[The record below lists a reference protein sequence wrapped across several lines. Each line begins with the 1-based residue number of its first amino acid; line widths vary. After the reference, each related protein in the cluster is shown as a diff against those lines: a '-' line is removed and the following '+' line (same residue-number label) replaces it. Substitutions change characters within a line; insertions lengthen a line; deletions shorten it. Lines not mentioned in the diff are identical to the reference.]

1 MKTDLMKKA
10 LFLLLAGV
18 MVLNFTACD
27 KDDENGNGTDD
38 PDALVINP
46 KEYLQNS
53 LVRVDDAGKFMYR
66 VCGAPLEA
74 DTTILYVGVDNLAE
88 AKTLFKDLFV
98 PGTAFSESADN
109 ISCTL
114 EENGGTVTFT
124 PASGSDGKL
133 ADVAFSGCNLVAVS
147 SLHFIE
153 KSAWPDNDG
162 SSPYKVGDKVR
173 KQTLMDGEQDWICL
187 REAGAGQRGILYYIG
202 SRSVS
207 GSEYQR
213 YVPANCPT
221 DSEVTQI
228 LLLSDK
234 KEAFCG
240 NKYYRWYFRDRFM
253 SSTLHSKNSA
263 PILEF
268 CFFDSNNPLDRA
280 QIGDF
285 YMKDGSL
292 IAKDANLT
300 DIEKDACIGI
310 VAWVGNP
317 TGYDSELKRLHPG
330 CTHGLVIAK
339 YEASGRGVKWSEG
352 EYAILTSDCAGFAN
366 TQKLR
371 ECNSYSVF
379 SYPVDAIDNY
389 SDSHEG
395 QIAPSCSSG
404 WYFPAEKELSSVS
417 GGGAEIVNSQMKKV
431 NGQLVMGLYWSS
443 TECGARGAIAV
454 SLLPALPAHNKALR
468 ESPHNVRPVL
478 AF

>member
-162 SSPYKVGDKVR
+162 SSPYKKGQKVR
-173 KQTLMDGEQDWICL
+173 KQTLINGEQDWICL
-187 REAGAGQRGILYYIG
+187 REAEKGQKGILYYL
-202 SRSVS
+202 SPSVS
-207 GSEYQR
+207 ADGYKPHI
-213 YVPANCPT
+213 PANCPT
-221 DSEVTQI
+221 DSEVMQVLK
-228 LLLSDK
+228 LLEK
-234 KEAFCG
+234 NGVWCG
-240 NKYYRWYFRDRFM
+240 DKYYAVRTYAWDKARQKG
-253 SSTLHSKNSA
+253 LNG
-263 PILEF
+263 PVLEF
-268 CFFDSNNPLDRA
+268 SYFDSSDPLDAA
-280 QIGDF
+280 QVGDF
-285 YMKDGSL
+285 YMKDGTVKS
-292 IAKDANLT
+292 KDARLT
-300 DIEKDACIGI
+300 DAEKDACIGI
-310 VAWVGNP
+310 IAWRGNP
-317 TGYDSELKRLHPG
+317 TGYDGELKRSHPG
-330 CTHGLVIAK
+330 CTHGLVVAK
-339 YEASGRGVKWSEG
+339 YNALGEDGKDAMQWSDEAFYTG
-352 EYAILTSDCAGFAN
+352 TTPFAGFSN
-366 TQKLR
+366 TQRIRKYN
-371 ECNSYSVF
+371 ENPSTCI
-379 SYPVDAIDNY
+379 YPVDAIDNY
-389 SDSHEG
+389 PDDRVG
-395 QIAPSCSSG
+395 QSAPSCSSG
-404 WYFPAEKELSSVS
+404 WYLPAERELRYV
-417 GGGAEIVNSQMKKV
+417 GDVRETLKSQLSKV
-431 NGQLVMGLYWSS
+431 NGEWGSYFYSS
-443 TECGARGAIAV
+443 TEGLASQAVILLARKNETKPI
-454 SLLPALPAHNKALR
+454 SKTFKAQ
-468 ESPHNVRPVL
+468 VRPIL